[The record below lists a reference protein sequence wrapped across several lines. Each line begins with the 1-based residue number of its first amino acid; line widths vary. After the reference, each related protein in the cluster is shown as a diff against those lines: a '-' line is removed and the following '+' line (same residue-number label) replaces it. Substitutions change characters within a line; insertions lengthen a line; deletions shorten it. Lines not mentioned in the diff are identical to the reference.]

1 MLLTIDVGNTNM
13 VFGLL
18 DGNKLAGSFRAV
30 TNSDRTAD
38 ELGLTVHTVRS
49 HLKTIHAKVGVR
61 SNMQLLQIVRAYC
74 DA

>member
-18 DGNKLAGSFRAV
+18 DGEKLVGSFRAV

-38 ELGLTVHTVRS
+38 ELGLMVRQFFEHQKCCNNRKS
-49 HLKTIHAKVGVR
+49 DKER
-61 SNMQLLQIVRAYC
+61 Q
-74 DA
+74 